1 MAYSLPNGSTIHI
14 GSAVGSAL
22 TVTTATNA
30 NPCVMTSTA
39 HGLSN
44 GDYVIV
50 FSSGWA
56 RTLERVFRVANIT
69 ANTFE
74 LEGHNTTDTA
84 VYAAGSGIG
93 SVKKVTTWTQIT
105 QVLNVTS
112 QGGEQEFA
120 EYQPLE
126 GDRKVRIPTI
136 KSGGGL
142 DIEVGDDPTLSG
154 FIAAAAAN
162 DDRVARALRITNA
175 NSSKSLFYSYVS
187 ADKVPQM
194 NVNQVQTARI
204 SLSHLNEATRYSS

>member
-1 MAYSLPNGSTIHI
+1 MAYTLPNGSTIHI

-22 TVTTATNA
+22 TVTAATNA

-50 FSSGWA
+50 TSGWA
-56 RTLERVFRVANIT
+56 RTTDRVFRVANIT

-74 LEGHNTTDTA
+74 LEGHNTTDTTI
-84 VYAAGSGIG
+84 YAAGSGTG

-105 QVLNVTS
+105 QVLSVSS

-126 GDRKVRIPTI
+126 GDRKVRIPTV
-136 KSGGGL
+136 KSGGSL
-142 DIEVGDDPTLSG
+142 DIEVGDDPTLAG

-175 NSSKSLFYSYVS
+175 NTSKSLFYSYVS

-194 NVNQVQTARI
+194 NVNEVQRARI
-204 SLSHLNEATRYSS
+204 SLSHLNEATRYTS

>member
-1 MAYSLPNGSTIHI
+1 MAYTLPNGSTIHI

-22 TVTTATNA
+22 TVTAATNA

-44 GDYVIV
+44 ADYVIV
-50 FSSGWA
+50 TSGWA
-56 RTLERVFRVANIT
+56 RTTDRVFRVANVT

-74 LEGHNTTDTA
+74 LEGHTTADTTI
-84 VYAAGSGIG
+84 YAAGSGTG

-105 QVLNVTS
+105 QVLSVSS

-126 GDRKVRIPTI
+126 GDRKVRIPTV
-136 KSGGGL
+136 KSGGSL
-142 DIEVGDDPTLSG
+142 DIEVGDDPTLAG

-162 DDRVARALRITNA
+162 DDRVARALRVTNA
-175 NSSKSLFYSYVS
+175 NTSKSLFYSYVS

-194 NVNQVQTARI
+194 QVNEVQRARI
-204 SLSHLNEATRYSS
+204 SLSHLNEATRYTS

>member
-22 TVTTATNA
+22 TVTLATNA

-44 GDYVIV
+44 GDYIIV
-50 FSSGWA
+50 TSGWA
-56 RTLERVFRVANIT
+56 RTTDRVFRIANIT

-74 LEGHNTTDTA
+74 LEGHDTSSTS
-84 VYAAGSGIG
+84 VFAAGSGIG

-105 QVLNVTS
+105 QVLSVSS

-126 GDRKVRIPTI
+126 GDRKVRIPTV
-136 KSGGGL
+136 KSGGSL
-142 DIEVGDDPTLSG
+142 DIEVGDDPTLAG

-175 NSSKSLFYSYVS
+175 NTSKSLFYSYVS

-194 NVNQVQTARI
+194 QVNEVQKARI

>member
-1 MAYSLPNGSTIHI
+1 MAYTLPNGSTIHI

-22 TVTTATNA
+22 SVTAATNA

-44 GDYVIV
+44 GDYVV
-50 FSSGWA
+50 VTSGWS
-56 RTLERVFRVANIT
+56 RVTDKTWRVANVT

-74 LEGHNTTDTA
+74 LEGSNTTDTSI
-84 VYAAGSGIG
+84 YSAGSGIG

-105 QVLNVTS
+105 QVLTLSS
-112 QGGEQEFA
+112 QGGEQQFA
-120 EYQPLE
+120 TYQPLE
-126 GDRKVRIPTI
+126 GDREVRIPTN

-142 DIEVGDDPTLSG
+142 DIEVGDDPTLAG
-154 FIAAAAAN
+154 FIAAQAAN

-175 NSSKSLFYSYVS
+175 NGSKSLFYSYIS

-194 NVNQVQTARI
+194 NVNQVQTSRI
-204 SLSHLNEATRYSS
+204 TLSHLNEAVRYTS

>member
-1 MAYSLPNGSTIHI
+1 MAYTLPNGSTIHI

-22 TVTTATNA
+22 SVTGATNA
-30 NPCVMTSTA
+30 SPCVMTSTA

-50 FSSGWA
+50 TSGWA
-56 RTLERVFRVANIT
+56 RTPDRVFRVANVT
-69 ANTFE
+69 TNTFE
-74 LEGHNTTDTA
+74 LEGHDTSDTA

-105 QVLNVTS
+105 QVLTVSS
-112 QGGEQEFA
+112 QGGDQQFA
-120 EYQPLE
+120 TYQPLE
-126 GDRKVRIPTI
+126 GDREVRIPTT

-142 DIEVGDDPTLSG
+142 DIEVGDDPTLAG
-154 FIAAAAAN
+154 FIAAQAAN

-175 NSSKSLFYSYVS
+175 NGSKSLFYSYIS

-194 NVNQVQTARI
+194 NVNQVQTSRI
-204 SLSHLNEATRYSS
+204 TLSHLNEAVRYTS

>member
-1 MAYSLPNGSTIHI
+1 MSYSLPNGSTVHI

-22 TVTTATNA
+22 TVSAATNA

-50 FSSGWA
+50 TNSWA
-56 RTLERVFRVANIT
+56 RSTDRVFRVANIT

-84 VYAAGSGIG
+84 VYAAGSGTG

-105 QVLNVTS
+105 QVLTISS
-112 QGGEQEFA
+112 QGGEQQFA
-120 EYQPLE
+120 TYQPLE
-126 GDRKVRIPTI
+126 GDREVRIPTI

-142 DIEVGDDPTLSG
+142 DMEVGDDPTLSG
-154 FIAAAAAN
+154 FVAAAAAN
-162 DDRVARALRITNA
+162 DDRVARALRITAA
-175 NSSKSLFYSYVS
+175 NGSKSLFYSYVS

-204 SLSHLNEATRYSS
+204 TLSHLNEATRYTS

>member
-1 MAYSLPNGSTIHI
+1 MSYTLPNGSTVHI

-50 FSSGWA
+50 TSGWA
-56 RTLERVFRVANIT
+56 RTTDRVFRVANIT

-74 LEGHNTTDTA
+74 LEGHDTSSTT
-84 VYAAGSGIG
+84 VYAAGSGTG

-105 QVLNVTS
+105 QVLTVSS
-112 QGGEQEFA
+112 QGGEQQFA
-120 EYQPLE
+120 TYQPLE
-126 GDRKVRIPTI
+126 GDREVRIPTI

-142 DIEVGDDPTLSG
+142 DMEVGDDPTLAG
-154 FIAAAAAN
+154 FVAAAAAN
-162 DDRVARALRITNA
+162 DDRVARAVRITNA

-204 SLSHLNEATRYSS
+204 SLSHLNEAVRYTS

>member
-1 MAYSLPNGSTIHI
+1 MAYTLPNGSTIHI

-22 TVTTATNA
+22 TVTALTNA
-30 NPCVMTSTA
+30 NPAVATSTA
-39 HGLSN
+39 HGLAN

-50 FSSGWA
+50 TSGWA
-56 RTLERVFRVANIT
+56 RTTDKVFRVANVT
-69 ANTFE
+69 TNTFE
-74 LEGHNTTDTA
+74 LEGHNTTDTT
-84 VYAAGSGIG
+84 VFAAGSGIG

-105 QVLNVTS
+105 QVLSVSS

-126 GDRKVRIPTI
+126 GDRKVRIPTV
-136 KSGGGL
+136 KSGGSL
-142 DIEVGDDPTLSG
+142 DIEVGDDPTLAG

-162 DDRVARALRITNA
+162 DDRVARAVRITNA

-194 NVNQVQTARI
+194 QVNEVQKARI
-204 SLSHLNEATRYSS
+204 SLSHLNEAVRYTS